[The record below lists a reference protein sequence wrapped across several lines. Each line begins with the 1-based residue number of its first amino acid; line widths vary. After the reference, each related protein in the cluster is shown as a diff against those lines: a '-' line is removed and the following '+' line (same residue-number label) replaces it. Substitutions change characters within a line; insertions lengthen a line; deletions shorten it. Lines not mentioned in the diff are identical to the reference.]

1 MKVSELGLGAK
12 AEETFRSEGVE
23 TLFPPQEQAVKGG
36 VMSGASMVICTP
48 TASGK
53 TVIAELAALSAL
65 RKGGQ
70 VVYVVPLRALASEK
84 YKDFKKWEKLGFSV
98 ELQMGDLDSKFLPQ
112 KNTADILVA
121 TAEKCDSI
129 LRSRPNWFRDVKLLV
144 IDEIHLIMTDRG
156 PTYEILIAKFKK
168 LFKDIQVLGLSAT
181 VGNADEMAD
190 WLGAKLITS
199 TWRPVKLTQRLAMG
213 KADTMVE
220 EAKKTMKDG
229 AQSLVFVNSRRSAE
243 AVADLFAEE
252 LIGALEKEEHE
263 ALLKLSD
270 EILDVLSPPTAQCK
284 RLANAVKGGAAFH
297 HAGIVNKQRELIETA
312 FKEGKVKV
320 ISATPTLCLDEKTE
334 IWGGIG
340 ETPVKSLKTG
350 SEIIGL
356 KGYELKPV
364 VAEKVIESP
373 MPKGLVR
380 LSVPSYGEIYT
391 TKGHRMLIRRK
402 GKRMLMEAGKCR
414 RGDEIATV
422 GRLNLKKTR
431 ANRWSD
437 FVKENKLPFDDEEL
451 EGPVY
456 YMIGAFL
463 GDGYSGAEMIGD
475 GIKYKGSPCVVGE
488 DERIFKK
495 IEDVCKRYGIHY
507 RVGKNSYGTPEI
519 KLTKKPWFQ
528 EFLVRCGVDIG
539 NKKHVDK
546 KLMHADTD
554 KIRYLLQ
561 GLFDTDGCVES
572 RGRVSF
578 SNISKRLIADV
589 RKCLLRYRVVS
600 WVRDRKAST
609 MNMHRKVYTTQPAQ
623 ELLIQ
628 NKHAILNFYNSL
640 WFGVKRKQDALERI
654 IKNYEISEVS
664 CEKCCF
670 VLHPGLFEGR
680 TKEQKFWGRQKLKV
694 IKLLGE
700 RGELGSKEIK
710 KALGYDGKK
719 KETRINLHYAFIKKR
734 KLGSNEWLWSLNGLG
749 NWVYSRLISK
759 NLSVSKY
766 FGDAC
771 ICPLCK
777 SLLKKKIRGGWRKN
791 AFEGDIYWDL
801 ASSVRR
807 IKNKNHRV
815 YDVMLPDD
823 GSNDHFFVA
832 NGFIVHNSAGVNLPA
847 RKVII
852 RDIKRYTANG
862 MEYIPVLEY
871 LQQVGRAGR
880 PKYDT
885 EGESVLLAANEY
897 EMEILERDY
906 INGEPENI
914 HSQLGVEPVL
924 RMHVL
929 GSIASGFTKDRKSL
943 YDFFGSTF
951 FAYEYGTD
959 GEFKVKV
966 ERILRQLGDWG
977 FIKAKSAGSD
987 FVSAAELKAGEDDRL
1002 LATPLGTRVAELY
1015 IDPNTAHDFV
1025 LMFENPEKVKRINT
1039 LGLLDVL
1046 CDTSELRPLL
1056 RVGKA
1061 EEDKVWGDYSENES
1075 KLLTDQNDSDYLDR
1089 FKTASMLQDWIEEK
1103 TEDSILERY
1112 GLAPGLLRIK
1122 IDGAEWLAY
1131 SCSEILQY
1139 TKADSGLKKDLQ
1151 HLQMRLKHGV
1161 KEELL
1166 PLISVRGIGRAR
1178 ARKLFGAGIKT
1189 KESLKKADSE
1199 KLSALLGRKVAE
1211 NIRKE
1216 LS

>member
-12 AEETFRSEGVE
+12 AEETFKSEGVE

-36 VMSGASMVICTP
+36 VMSGESMVICTP

-252 LIGALEKEEHE
+252 LIGELEKEEHE

-297 HAGIVNKQRELIETA
+297 HAGIVNKQRELIENA
-312 FKEGKVKV
+312 FKEGTVKV
-320 ISATPTLCLDEKTE
+320 ITATPTL
-334 IWGGIG
+334 
-340 ETPVKSLKTG
+340 
-350 SEIIGL
+350 
-356 KGYELKPV
+356 
-364 VAEKVIESP
+364 A
-373 MPKGLVR
+373 
-380 LSVPSYGEIYT
+380 
-391 TKGHRMLIRRK
+391 
-402 GKRMLMEAGKCR
+402 
-414 RGDEIATV
+414 
-422 GRLNLKKTR
+422 
-431 ANRWSD
+431 
-437 FVKENKLPFDDEEL
+437 
-451 EGPVY
+451 
-456 YMIGAFL
+456 
-463 GDGYSGAEMIGD
+463 
-475 GIKYKGSPCVVGE
+475 
-488 DERIFKK
+488 
-495 IEDVCKRYGIHY
+495 
-507 RVGKNSYGTPEI
+507 
-519 KLTKKPWFQ
+519 
-528 EFLVRCGVDIG
+528 
-539 NKKHVDK
+539 
-546 KLMHADTD
+546 
-554 KIRYLLQ
+554 
-561 GLFDTDGCVES
+561 
-572 RGRVSF
+572 
-578 SNISKRLIADV
+578 
-589 RKCLLRYRVVS
+589 
-600 WVRDRKAST
+600 
-609 MNMHRKVYTTQPAQ
+609 
-623 ELLIQ
+623 
-628 NKHAILNFYNSL
+628 
-640 WFGVKRKQDALERI
+640 
-654 IKNYEISEVS
+654 
-664 CEKCCF
+664 
-670 VLHPGLFEGR
+670 
-680 TKEQKFWGRQKLKV
+680 
-694 IKLLGE
+694 
-700 RGELGSKEIK
+700 
-710 KALGYDGKK
+710 
-719 KETRINLHYAFIKKR
+719 
-734 KLGSNEWLWSLNGLG
+734 
-749 NWVYSRLISK
+749 
-759 NLSVSKY
+759 
-766 FGDAC
+766 
-771 ICPLCK
+771 
-777 SLLKKKIRGGWRKN
+777 
-791 AFEGDIYWDL
+791 
-801 ASSVRR
+801 
-807 IKNKNHRV
+807 
-815 YDVMLPDD
+815 
-823 GSNDHFFVA
+823 
-832 NGFIVHNSAGVNLPA
+832 AGVNLPA

-852 RDIKRYTANG
+852 RDIKRYTENG
-862 MEYIPVLEY
+862 MDYIPVLEY
-871 LQQVGRAGR
+871 LQMCGRAGR

-897 EMEILERDY
+897 EAETLTEVY

-977 FIKAKSAGSD
+977 FLKAKSAGSD
-987 FVSAAELKAGEDDRL
+987 FVSAAELKAGGDDRL

-1015 IDPNTAHDFV
+1015 IDPSTAHDFV
-1025 LMFENPEKVKRINT
+1025 LMFENPEKVKKMNT
-1039 LGLLDVL
+1039 LGLLDVI

-1061 EEDKVWGDYSENES
+1061 EEDKIWGEYSENES

-1103 TEDSILERY
+1103 TEDSILEKY

-1131 SCSEILQY
+1131 SCAEIMPY
-1139 TKADSGLKKDLQ
+1139 TKAEQGVKKDLQ

-1161 KEELL
+1161 KAELL
-1166 PLISVRGIGRAR
+1166 PLISIKGIGRAR
-1178 ARKLFGAGIKT
+1178 ARKLFGAGLKSKT
-1189 KESLKKADSE
+1189 DLQKADVE
-1199 KLSALLGRKVAE
+1199 RLGALLGKKVAE
-1211 NIRKE
+1211 NIKKE
-1216 LS
+1216 L